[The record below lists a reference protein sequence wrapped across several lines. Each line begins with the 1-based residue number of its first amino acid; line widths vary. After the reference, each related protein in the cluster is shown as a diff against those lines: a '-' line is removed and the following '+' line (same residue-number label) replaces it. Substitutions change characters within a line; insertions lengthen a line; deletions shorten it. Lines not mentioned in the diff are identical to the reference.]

1 MADDIEKARNALD
14 ALSAAKAAC
23 DAAGITSRCRTFA
36 NSDESAFDVLAATA
50 TGLLR
55 YAERAA
61 MPLAFG
67 DTVEVRHY
75 TGKTWSVAV
84 KSVGPKMLTTADG
97 ERYRVSDG
105 GGHGGYARIVPA
117 DLARINRELVGKRP
131 TKAEKG
137 ARGNG

>member
-14 ALSAAKAAC
+14 ALNAAKAAC

-50 TGLLR
+50 AEMLR

-75 TGKTWSVAV
+75 TGKKWSVAV
-84 KSVGPKMLTTADG
+84 KSIGPKMLTTADG

-105 GGHGGYARIVPA
+105 GGGGGYARIADA
-117 DLARINRELVGKRP
+117 DLARIKRDLVRKRP
-131 TKAEKG
+131 TKAAKG
-137 ARGNG
+137 AMSDG